1 MILLGEV
8 TFGGA
13 SRVYGQELEK
23 VPAGEPQAIET
34 IVSRALAE
42 LRRYYAPGA
51 PLVRRDAH
59 SKAHGCVKATF
70 QVEPDLPTD
79 LRVGFLSVPG
89 KEYWA
94 WLRFSNG
101 AFKPGSDTGMDGRG
115 MALKLME
122 PEFSGDAVSAPP
134 RSHDILMINY
144 PVFFSPDAIDYAEF
158 AKAGALTGDSDG
170 LKKFFIPTYFNPFGW
185 RMRQGLIAFRIAN
198 QPISSPLAVR
208 YFSMVPYLF
217 GPGRAIKYSARPCQS
232 PLAEPTDSTALEA
245 PDFLRGAMKAEL
257 ARGPACFELRVQ
269 ERKGNMPV
277 EDATVEWEESE
288 SAFRRVGV
296 ITIPPQQ
303 FDTPQRDAFCEQT
316 AFNPW
321 NALPAHRP
329 LGSINRVRKALYEA
343 ISRERHDRNT
353 ASLPDPFKAW
363 NEP

>member
-1 MILLGEV
+1 MNPRSINAGELGIKPVSQTGTCRVQAMSARSPSAPRRHHVQLALSGALMILLGEV

-158 AKAGALTGDSDG
+158 AKAGALTE
-170 LKKFFIPTYFNPFGW
+170 IP
-185 RMRQGLIAFRIAN
+185 MA
-198 QPISSPLAVR
+198 
-208 YFSMVPYLF
+208 
-217 GPGRAIKYSARPCQS
+217 
-232 PLAEPTDSTALEA
+232 
-245 PDFLRGAMKAEL
+245 
-257 ARGPACFELRVQ
+257 
-269 ERKGNMPV
+269 
-277 EDATVEWEESE
+277 
-288 SAFRRVGV
+288 
-296 ITIPPQQ
+296 
-303 FDTPQRDAFCEQT
+303 
-316 AFNPW
+316 
-321 NALPAHRP
+321 
-329 LGSINRVRKALYEA
+329 
-343 ISRERHDRNT
+343 
-353 ASLPDPFKAW
+353 
-363 NEP
+363 